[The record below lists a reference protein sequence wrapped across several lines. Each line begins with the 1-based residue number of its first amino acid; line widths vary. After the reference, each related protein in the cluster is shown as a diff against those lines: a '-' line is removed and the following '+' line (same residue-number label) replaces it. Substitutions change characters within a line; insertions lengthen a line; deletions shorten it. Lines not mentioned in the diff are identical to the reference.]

1 MAAKRINEAD
11 LVEWLRSFG
20 ERLLASATP
29 NDELATRMVRLGEL
43 SIGEISVVADDIGRR
58 LREKETNRKGA
69 FTKCLEEKDT
79 KKGEEEEAEAW
90 FYQGNEQY
98 MAGDFAGAIA
108 SYDRAIEIKPDYDSA
123 WINRGVALDNLGRYE
138 EAIASYD
145 SAIEIKSDLHAAWI
159 NRFSF
164 TNCCNKNNQK
174 QWLWLKLPNGYEMSQ
189 MQNLQNGMQCKSLNY
204 PKMKVLFVLFYK
216 IS

>member
-1 MAAKRINEAD
+1 MTEVNDGLSTGGAKGFLAANRINEAD

-43 SIGEISVVADDIGRR
+43 SIGEVSVVADEIGRR
-58 LREKETNRKGA
+58 LGGGETNRRGAEDAEGKEEKET
-69 FTKCLEEKDT
+69 EI
-79 KKGEEEEAEAW
+79 W
-90 FYQGNEQY
+90 FNQAYEQY

-108 SYDRAIEIKPDYDSA
+108 SYD
-123 WINRGVALDNLGRYE
+123 
-138 EAIASYD
+138 
-145 SAIEIKSDLHAAWI
+145 SAIQMKPDLHAAWI

-164 TNCCNKNNQK
+164 TICCNKNNQK